1 MSTTVDT
8 TKNPILQTHQGIWDC
23 LTNNAA
29 FAALVPAMNRINYT
43 EDNRSPD
50 KPGLTSAHFPQVR
63 VVQLGLQ
70 GQIFRTSN
78 SCSIGVLWGIDVKVG
93 DKRLENLT
101 ELQFAIFCGMSKW
114 ETYLR
119 DVVEFDDEKV
129 FRKLTPMKV
138 TTEYALR
145 NKPPDPAGWQCVWQG
160 VGELFLQTTAVQAY
174 TG

>member
-8 TKNPILQTHQGIWDC
+8 AKDPICQTFEGIWDC

-29 FAALVPAMNRINYT
+29 FAALVPDMNQINYT

-50 KPGLTSAHFPQVR
+50 KPGTTSAHLPQVR

-78 SCSIGVLWGIDVKVG
+78 SCSLGVLWGIDVKVG
-93 DKRLENLT
+93 DKRLEKLT
-101 ELQFAIFCGMSKW
+101 ALQWAIYCAMSNWK
-114 ETYLR
+114 TYIK
-119 DVVEFDDEKV
+119 DEVEFDSQKV
-129 FRKLTPMKV
+129 FTKLTPMKV
-138 TTEYALR
+138 ETEYALR
-145 NKPPDPAGWQCVWQG
+145 NKPPDPAGWRCVWQG
-160 VGELFLQTTAVQAY
+160 VGELFIQTTAVQAY